1 MGNQSSTNIKIG
13 FDDMNYGI
21 SKNYII
27 INTLS
32 FNEQDILIYG
42 TLDASKE
49 NEIINDLLTFNKSKE
64 IIIYGKN
71 SCDQS
76 VIKKYEQLKSLGF
89 INVYIYIGGLFEWF
103 LLQDI
108 YGDDNF
114 PTTKKNLDILKYKP
128 NRLFDIKLM
137 LN

>member
-13 FDDMNYGI
+13 FDDMNYAI
-21 SKNYII
+21 LKNYVI

-32 FNEQDILIYG
+32 LSEQDILIQG
-42 TLDASKE
+42 TLDATKE
-49 NEIINDLLTFNKSKE
+49 YEIINELLKINKSKE

-71 SCDQS
+71 SCDQT

-89 INVYIYIGGLFEWF
+89 INVYIYMGGLFEWF

-128 NRLFDIKLM
+128 NKFFDIKFI

>member
-13 FDDMNYGI
+13 FDDMNYAI

-32 FNEQDILIYG
+32 LNEQEILIQG

-49 NEIINDLLTFNKSKE
+49 YEIINELLKINKSKE